1 MRRRFLGLST
11 ALEACLKYT
20 FTSGTLE
27 SLRLED
33 LNEGSG

>member
-1 MRRRFLGLST
+1 MRRFLGLST
-11 ALEACLKYT
+11 ACLKYT

-33 LNEGSG
+33 LNEGSS